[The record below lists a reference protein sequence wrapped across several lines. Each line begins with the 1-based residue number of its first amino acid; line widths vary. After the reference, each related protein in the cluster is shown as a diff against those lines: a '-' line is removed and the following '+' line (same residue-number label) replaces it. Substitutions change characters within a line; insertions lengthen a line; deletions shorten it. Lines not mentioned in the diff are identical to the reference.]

1 MNLTGHLLRTD
12 VKRLSGLIVAWL
24 AIVATLTALDIIG
37 PGLASVRA
45 QEALSVIRGLLGLT
59 RSLLLVLLVV
69 LAVQMHPLVGTEAF
83 WMTRP
88 IRPLTLLRT
97 KVVLLWGAV
106 AFVLVL
112 AEVVAMAAYGV
123 SARTMVLIAL
133 QTALSETLWLLLVMA
148 GAALTLNLARF
159 AMLCGAIVAALA
171 VFLSASLAIAMATMG
186 DGGPDHV
193 PGPAD
198 ADGTTALLGM
208 LLVVAATAA
217 LLVVQYTTRSRAR
230 SVVAGGAGLAIAYIV
245 ASLWNVPLMARPSE
259 PPAWTRDGAAIRLV
273 PDWSTL
279 TTTQELSLFGDER
292 MVRMVR
298 ARVAVDSLQPFWSA
312 HMTLLG
318 GTVHLPDGT
327 VWTGPAR
334 GGSTALGLVG
344 DAQSGAHT
352 AVANLLGVERLLG
365 AGKYDDQATLMLAPV
380 EAFTRTPVVEGRYE
394 GTFRVDL
401 TRYDVV
407 GVVPLQPGA
416 EYHARD
422 HRIALQRIISSDR
435 SGAVFIRE
443 AHAIA
448 PYPSPR
454 RAHFEFYLRN
464 ARLREAVAGTTAAIA
479 TSGSFVN
486 LFIGGAWHVSSA
498 GTDSGFSVRAQQ
510 LRFPAYQSQDDESLR
525 LDGAWLADAELVIVR
540 SAVEASVQR
549 TLRAD
554 KVSLA
559 ATVR

>member
-12 VKRLSGLIVAWL
+12 VKRLAGLIVAWL

-45 QEALSVIRGLLGLT
+45 QETLSVVRGLLGAT
-59 RSLLLVLLVV
+59 RNLLLVLLVV

-88 IRPLTLLRT
+88 IPPLTLLRT
-97 KVVLLWGAV
+97 KILLLWSAV
-106 AFVLVL
+106 TLVLVL
-112 AEVVAMAAYGV
+112 AEVMAMAAYGV

-133 QTALSETLWLLLVMA
+133 QTVLSETLWLLLVMA

-171 VFLSASLAIAMATMG
+171 VSLSISLSIAMATMD
-186 DGGPDHV
+186 DGGPDHL
-193 PGPAD
+193 PGPAE

-208 LLVVAATAA
+208 LLIVAATAA
-217 LLVVQYTTRSRAR
+217 LLVVQYRTRSRVR
-230 SVVAGGAGLAIAYIV
+230 SVVAGGAGLAIAFIV
-245 ASLWNVPLMARPSE
+245 PSLWKVPLMARPSE

-279 TTTQELSLFGDER
+279 TTTQELSLFRDDR
-292 MVRMVR
+292 VVRAVR

-312 HMTLLG
+312 NMTLLAG
-318 GTVHLPDGT
+318 AMYLQDGT

-334 GGSTALGLVG
+334 GGYTALGLVG
-344 DAQSGAHT
+344 DVQAGAHT
-352 AVANLLGVERLLG
+352 AAANLLDVERLLG
-365 AGKYDDQATLMLAPV
+365 AAKYDDQATLMLAPV
-380 EAFTRTPVVEGRYE
+380 EAFTRTPTVEGRYE

-407 GVVPLQPGA
+407 GTVPLQPGT
-416 EYHARD
+416 EHRARD
-422 HRIALQRIISSDR
+422 HRIAIQRMVPSDR
-435 SGAVFIRE
+435 SAAVFIRE
-443 AHAIA
+443 ARAIA
-448 PYPSPR
+448 PYPAPR
-454 RAHFEFYLRN
+454 LTHFEFYLRN
-464 ARLREAVAGTTAAIA
+464 ARLREAVAGMVDGMA
-479 TSGSFVN
+479 TSGSFLNGV
-486 LFIGGAWHVSSA
+486 IGGGWHVS
-498 GTDSGFSVRAQQ
+498 TDFGLSGFSARALR
-510 LRFPAYQSQDDESLR
+510 LRFPAHQIPDDESLR
-525 LDGAWLADAELVIVR
+525 LDSAWLADAELVIVR

-559 ATVR
+559 ATAR